1 MSAPFDALAI
11 PPAALEKG
19 GVEIVRAGIVEG
31 GLHISIRRAFDDAQ
45 AWGMVLADIARHV
58 ARIHALEMGAP
69 ENLTLDRIRN
79 MFDAELDSPTDPGS
93 TTAIS

>member
-1 MSAPFDALAI
+1 MTAPFDALAI

-19 GVEIVRAGIVEG
+19 GIEIVRAGIVEG
-31 GLHISIRRAFDDAQ
+31 GLHISVRRAFDDAQ

-58 ARIHALEMGAP
+58 ARIHAMETGAS

-79 MFDAELDSPTDPGS
+79 MFDAELDSPTDPGT